1 MDVHEIIKLLTNV
14 IFPICGILITYFVIP
29 WIRAK
34 ITAERLDTIES
45 WAWNAVQ
52 AAEKIFPAGLN
63 ADKYDY
69 AVTFIRDQAK
79 KHGVILDEDEVR
91 TLIESAVNMLPKTHE
106 EV

>member
-14 IFPICGILITYFVIP
+14 IIPICGILITYFVIP
-29 WIRAK
+29 WIRTK
-34 ITAERLDTIES
+34 IAAERLDTIES

-79 KHGVILDEDEVR
+79 KHGIVLDEDEVR
-91 TLIESAVNMLPKTHE
+91 TLIESVVNMLPKTHE